1 MAVNTIQYFNFIHMS
16 HQKNETNA
24 YYKFCNDIS
33 KIIGTNDKPTP
44 KPKLQPPKLDDF
56 GNPLNPNS
64 NSYVSSTGC
73 NNFSAGSYSGSCG
86 SYSSSAVP
94 NA

>member
-1 MAVNTIQYFNFIHMS
+1 MS
-16 HQKNETNA
+16 HRKSETDA

-33 KIIGTNDKPTP
+33 KIIGTNDKPKP
-44 KPKLQPPKLDDF
+44 KPKLQPPKLDAF
-56 GNPLNPNS
+56 GNPLNQNS
-64 NSYVSSTGC
+64 KSYVSSAGC